1 MLDIVFLPSGIGS
14 YKSGECLDTMIVIL
28 SCIKWLYM
36 TMFGV
41 IYYYYCYC
49 CFLHDYSWHD
59 YTKKLIPK
67 RSFLRSLS
75 KNCKKTPWKLKNATP
90 KNKFSPWKGTII
102 RTKPSLDGGNSN
114 IFCFHPEPWGRWTQF
129 DEHIFQMGWLKPP
142 TCSFFRFKKCVF
154 STGVLLAT
162 CPTFPPSGFVL
173 HVWVRKLCI
182 FHEKGWPVGEKRE
195 FFFRSQVVGTNYG
208 NEIYVYTVK
217 RWCSL
222 DFLLIN

>member
-1 MLDIVFLPSGIGS
+1 MTIHDYVWRIII
-14 YKSGECLDTMIVIL
+14 IVIVVK
-28 SCIKWLYM
+28 STTIHDM
-36 TMFGV
+36 T
-41 IYYYYCYC
+41 
-49 CFLHDYSWHD
+49 
-59 YTKKLIPK
+59 IPK
-67 RSFLRSLS
+67 SWYQNVLFFVPSP
-75 KNCKKTPWKLKNATP
+75 KTAKKTPWKLKNATP

-129 DEHIFQMGWLKPP
+129 EWHIFQMGWLKPP

-222 DFLLIN
+222 DFLLINSEGKKIKYLRIFQKKKSNIWS